1 MEIRKVLLISLCF
14 TLLTTARLYAA
25 WSGPTTIVAGTWGTA
40 TTQFGLETG
49 DVSAYDT
56 YPDLD
61 AIIGN
66 GDIVIGDLVN
76 KRTEVYTS
84 QGTIEF
90 VIPWNAQKQPDGST
104 IYTNSIPKYKVG
116 SHDLGYDSN
125 QNLWSGGDNYFAL
138 ISITGDIVTTTT
150 TRPMELGILS
160 HKITGTSHYARIEY
174 PDGVYFY
181 YYTGET
187 SYFDYASGIIRINTN
202 LIMDVHNNFE
212 PARVYA
218 FTASAIATPAGQKQQ
233 YQLFLNASWQAP
245 QNQYKI
251 LKPGSNVYG
260 TEPQESVINEYGQAV
275 IGPDGSIYTYDR
287 SDMDYKIVKWTWIP

>member
-25 WSGPTTIVAGTWGTA
+25 WSGPTTIVAGTWGTG

-49 DVSAYDT
+49 DSPADDH
-56 YPDLD
+56 YPHLTG
-61 AIIGN
+61 ILGN
-66 GDIVIGDLVN
+66 GSIVIDDIIN
-76 KRTEVYTS
+76 ERTELYSGNGVLQDTAIW
-84 QGTIEF
+84 TE
-90 VIPWNAQKQPDGST
+90 AAQPDGSV
-104 IYTNSIPKYKVG
+104 IYTKPKYG
-116 SHDLGYDSN
+116 LGCCEYGYQSN
-125 QNLWSGGDNYFAL
+125 NLIIGGNNYYQEFN
-138 ISITGDIVTTTT
+138 STGTLLTTTT
-150 TRPMELGILS
+150 TRPMVLGILS
-160 HKITGTSHYARIEY
+160 HKITGTSHYARIKY

-218 FTASAIATPAGQKQQ
+218 FTASAIDTPAGQKQQ

-287 SDMDYKIVKWTWIP
+287 SDTDYKIVKWTWTP